1 MPHFFNVR
9 FWRLAAL
16 AVAVI
21 VLVLLLT
28 PRTTDHHPPPGI
40 ALESERSA
48 AAESIATV
56 ERGREVMMTNCA
68 RCHGSDADHP
78 PADTSDVVE
87 LATRAT
93 RTRFVHYGEQEFFC
107 LMRDG
112 MKRDSSPVSS
122 FMPAIV
128 TRALSD
134 SDVHAVWFY
143 TRHIGQ

>member
-1 MPHFFNVR
+1 MKTKR
-9 FWRLAAL
+9 FLRLIAIALAAVL
-16 AVAVI
+16 
-21 VLVLLLT
+21 LVLLLT
-28 PRTTDHHPPPGI
+28 PRTTDHRPPPGI

-68 RCHGSDADHP
+68 RCHGADADHP
-78 PADTSDVVE
+78 PADTSGEVE

-93 RTRFVHYGEQEFFC
+93 RTRFVHYGEEEFFC

-128 TRALSD
+128 TRSLSD
-134 SDVHAVWFY
+134 EDVHAVWFY
-143 TRHIGQ
+143 TRHLGPKP